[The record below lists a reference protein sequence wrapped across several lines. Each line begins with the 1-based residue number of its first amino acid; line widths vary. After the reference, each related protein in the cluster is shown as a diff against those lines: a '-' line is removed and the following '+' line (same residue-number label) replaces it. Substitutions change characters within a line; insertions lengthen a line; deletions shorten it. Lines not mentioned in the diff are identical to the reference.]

1 MAADNPPIRA
11 SCQELALIVRS
22 WASTITSSI
31 SWLFSFQRTVLSGR
45 PHACAY
51 NQPKKSPAPHRFCF
65 RVGTGRLRSF
75 DPRRSAPKSLP
86 AETRL
91 VPRPKMRR
99 APQYIETDRKV
110 NPELPILSE
119 STADV
124 LQFAVSAFHHA
135 SRRNGLPNGRA
146 KVATFARESSP
157 YEELFSRNTFFN
169 VRKFRATVKTRRESS
184 AFQPT
189 SRNKSG
195 ASRSRG
201 SARCA
206 CPAFR
211 GP

>member
-1 MAADNPPIRA
+1 MAADHPPIRA

-75 DPRRSAPKSLP
+75 DPRRSAPKSLL

-91 VPRPKMRR
+91 VPRPKCAGPRNISR
-99 APQYIETDRKV
+99 LTER
-110 NPELPILSE
+110 
-119 STADV
+119 STPSYRFY
-124 LQFAVSAFHHA
+124 LNRPRMCFNSRFSAFHHA